1 MNKLIFRSFVFMNVK
16 RIIRNLQVSL
26 LLLATP
32 LFLLAQPEPENKA
45 TEEKLAG
52 QYYGLKQYDLAADMY
67 ILLYDKEPNAFYY
80 SQLLNCYLQLND
92 GKSAE
97 KLIGKH
103 LKKHPQQPGLL
114 VDLAYVYEQTGEE
127 SKAAKQYEK
136 ALKEIELR
144 DPRQVTELANAYL
157 LRKKPLL
164 AEKTFLEGRKM
175 LAGGYA
181 YELELADIYSA
192 AGETA
197 KMLDEYFRLLD
208 RGSEQFLEQIQN
220 RMQDM
225 LVSDSDNKN
234 YDLLRERLLKV
245 VQRNPDQLIY
255 SDLLI
260 WMFIQKKDF
269 SAAITQSKALD
280 RRLKESGGRV
290 LQVARIAMANDYY
303 TEAVEGYQYLIDR
316 GAGTSAYFIAKK
328 ELALAAYSRLLQ
340 NPSYTET
347 ELTGAI
353 NQLNEAYLISTDGE
367 SALNLAI
374 ALAHLKAFYQNKI
387 AESLEILDPFT
398 KASSGLPLRMQNE
411 AKLEVADIQ
420 LLSGDVWEATLTY
433 SQIEKAMKPDTLSQE
448 AKFRNARLAYF
459 KGDFEWSKAQLDVL
473 KAATSKFIA
482 NDAMELSLLIGDNLV
497 YDTTGEALRMFSRA
511 DLWLYQNK
519 TEQAM
524 NTLDSLEKNFP
535 GSTLADDLI
544 FRKAEI
550 AKRQKNIPLATQL
563 FKSVLELYAD
573 EILADN
579 ALIELA
585 RLTEMDSAKKEEAM
599 DLYKK
604 LMTDYPG
611 SLYVEEARR
620 KFRKLRGDQI
630 Q

>member
-1 MNKLIFRSFVFMNVK
+1 MILK
-16 RIIRNLQVSL
+16 RVSSGLHFILLLMAFPL
-26 LLLATP
+26 LLLS
-32 LFLLAQPEPENKA
+32 QPEAENKA

-67 ILLYDKEPNAFYY
+67 VLLYNREPTAFYY
-80 SQLLNCYLQLND
+80 TQLLNCYLQLND

-97 KLIGKH
+97 KLITRH
-103 LKKHPQQPGLL
+103 IKKYPGQPGLL
-114 VDLAYVYEQTGEE
+114 VDLAFVYEQTGEE

-144 DPRQVTELANAYL
+144 DSRQVAELANAYL
-157 LRKKPLL
+157 LRKKTML
-164 AEKTFLEGRKM
+164 AEKTYLESRKV
-175 LAGGYA
+175 LPGGYA
-181 YELELADIYSA
+181 YELELADIYSSS
-192 AGETA
+192 GESS
-197 KMLDEYFRLLD
+197 KMLDEYFRLID
-208 RGSEQFLEQIQN
+208 RGAEQFLEQIQN
-220 RMQDM
+220 RLQDL
-225 LVSDSDNKN
+225 LVNDIDNKN
-234 YDLLRERLLKV
+234 YDLLRERLLKT
-245 VQRNPDQLIY
+245 VQRSPDQLIY
-255 SDLLI
+255 SDLMI

-290 LQVARIAMANDYY
+290 LQVARISLANDYY
-303 TEAVEGYQYLIDR
+303 VEAVEGYQYIIDK
-316 GAGTSAYFIAKK
+316 GTGSPAYFIAKK
-328 ELALAAYSRLLQ
+328 ELALAAYNRLLQ

-347 ELTGAI
+347 ELNGAI
-353 NQLNEAYLISTDGE
+353 VQLNEAYIISTDGE

-374 ALAHLKAFYQNKI
+374 GLAHLKAFYQNQI
-387 AESLEILDPFT
+387 GEALQLLDPFT
-398 KASSGLPLRMQNE
+398 KPASGLPLRMQNE

-448 AKFRNARLAYF
+448 AKYRNARLAYY

-511 DLWLYQNK
+511 DLWVYQNK

-524 NTLDSLEKNFP
+524 KTLDSLEKTFP

-550 AKRQKNIPLATQL
+550 AKRQKKVELAAQL
-563 FKSVLELYAD
+563 YKSLLELYGD

-579 ALIELA
+579 ALVELA
-585 RLTEMDSAKKEEAM
+585 RLTEIDASRKEEAM
-599 DLYKK
+599 ELYKK